1 MVSEKPTQDGFHDQL
16 TRASLQLKKYEP
28 GPWPLTQYAT
38 DQKPTTPS
46 EWFSKKFP
54 EQSRSHGCPFIELVE
69 DSPEGL
75 KRIHPLAPNI
85 DFLAAILGGDEKMGH
100 KVIYLEAESQF
111 YYLDQP
117 SNIFKPTSDEKL
129 GNLLRAYLI
138 RCAEELPNTVHRLN
152 LFLEFRSDKT
162 IRAIVHRA
170 KSILAADYTFFSVES
185 KHQRQQGPELHERI
199 ARVFAEQVLERQP
212 GEILPLTTAYLV
224 FCEYLKQKSMDPV
237 KRGVFRGMFSPI
249 IREVFDLGLRNDIHD
264 PVTKHQTAGW
274 KGIRTLNLEDDL
286 VAKEAA

>member
-1 MVSEKPTQDGFHDQL
+1 L
-16 TRASLQLKKYEP
+16 T
-28 GPWPLTQYAT
+28 GYAV

-54 EQSRSHGCPFIELVE
+54 EQSRIHGCPFIELAE
-69 DSPEGL
+69 SDSDGL
-75 KRIHPLAPNI
+75 KRINPLAPNI
-85 DFLAAILGGDEKMGH
+85 DFLASILGGDEKMGH

-111 YYLDQP
+111 YFLD
-117 SNIFKPTSDEKL
+117 SDGIYKPTSEEKP

-138 RCAEELPNTVHRLN
+138 RCAEELPNTVHKLN

-162 IRAIVHRA
+162 IRAVVHRA
-170 KSILAADYTFFSVES
+170 KSILAADHTFFGVES
-185 KHQRQQGPELHERI
+185 KHQRQQGPEIHERV

-224 FCEYLKQKSMDPV
+224 FCEFLKRKSMDPV

-249 IREVFDLGLRNDIHD
+249 IRELFDLGLRNDIHD

-274 KGIRTLNLEDDL
+274 KGIRTLDLED
-286 VAKEAA
+286 EPGNN